1 MNFLQ
6 QGMNILSMAIIAYGT
21 YLVIFG
27 VFNIA
32 NDLKDSNGIRIKESI
47 LTTLGGV
54 VIIAV
59 GAWLPQVNINFG

>member
-32 NDLKDSNGIRIKESI
+32 NDLKDSNGSVSRK
-47 LTTLGGV
+47 V
-54 VIIAV
+54 
-59 GAWLPQVNINFG
+59 F